1 MYLTGDVL
9 ETIDTRQMNNSF
21 GAVSPC
27 GRFVASSGKFL
38 KCRGYMYGYN
48 WPLSASYIHPIYRYL
63 VYVLISLQ
71 NTRNVNKIQLT
82 TTCSINYK
90 KNSVQTII
98 VDFVTN
104 SLVLTEYLVC

>member
-48 WPLSASYIHPIYRYL
+48 WPLSAS
-63 VYVLISLQ
+63 
-71 NTRNVNKIQLT
+71 
-82 TTCSINYK
+82 
-90 KNSVQTII
+90 
-98 VDFVTN
+98 
-104 SLVLTEYLVC
+104 

>member
-1 MYLTGDVL
+1 MYLTGDVF

-48 WPLSASYIHPIYRYL
+48 WP
-63 VYVLISLQ
+63 
-71 NTRNVNKIQLT
+71 
-82 TTCSINYK
+82 
-90 KNSVQTII
+90 SVQAK
-98 VDFVTN
+98 F
-104 SLVLTEYLVC
+104 SKK